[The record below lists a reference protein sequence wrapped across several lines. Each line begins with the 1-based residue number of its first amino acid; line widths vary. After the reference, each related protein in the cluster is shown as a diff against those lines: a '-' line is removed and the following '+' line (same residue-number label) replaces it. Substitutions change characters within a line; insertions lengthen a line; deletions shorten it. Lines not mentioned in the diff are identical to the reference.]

1 MRTGCQVR
9 CYNIISFLKYLE
21 GKNFIKYVFNLI
33 IFIYLLFLIIFNL
46 SNFRQASKIFINSYA
61 FGHSVIESSIF
72 FYEYGP
78 TGVCISVGNRKNRN
92 KYLKLL
98 FKPHTL
104 LHFWLPSLHNINIYQ
119 ALRLRAHNTI
129 EHFFKK
135 SKIIKVIIGKSLCVV
150 DREFLCNRVAVRNLQ
165 QDYRLS
171 EERAAFLLNKFTNAY
186 KVEGHA
192 PLASLHYLAQQKT
205 PIDYSLS
212 GKLIK
217 FNNRFLNKARSIN
230 KNYSSNELKICTL
243 VLRRSWKPWSGQ
255 GIDSFYQSIEYLAS
269 KNYLIN
275 IIGDLEDIDKL
286 KSFNNIYWHKHFN
299 MNSQIFQILSI
310 INSSFCIGDQSGVQT
325 LIHFLNKKNLII
337 NSLPFG
343 QLQYNSVVLPRL
355 WTNKNQVKATS
366 EEHFDRLLYRF
377 HSTKSDKGEM
387 LYPQYYSPKTVLDA
401 VRSFVEKIETHN
413 QVEGLYPQQFF
424 KSDPDSMLIFSKN
437 ASFSPIL
444 LKELKI

>member
-1 MRTGCQVR
+1 MRY
-9 CYNIISFLKYLE
+9 YNIISFLKYLE
-21 GKNFIKYVFNLI
+21 GKNFIKYVFNAI
-33 IFIYLLFLIIFNL
+33 IFIYLLFIIIFNL

-98 FKPHTL
+98 FKPHVL

-129 EHFFKK
+129 EHFLKK
-135 SKIIKVIIGKSLCVV
+135 SKIIKVIIGKNLCVV

-165 QDYRLS
+165 QDYQLS

-186 KVEGHA
+186 KVEEHA

-217 FNNRFLNKARSIN
+217 FNNRFLKKARSIN

-255 GIDSFYQSIEYLAS
+255 GVDSFYQSIEYLAS

-286 KSFNNIYWHKHFN
+286 KLLSNIFWHKHFN

-337 NSLPFG
+337 NSVPFG

-424 KSDPDSMLIFSKN
+424 KSEPDSMLMFSKK

>member
-1 MRTGCQVR
+1 MR
-9 CYNIISFLKYLE
+9 CYNLSSFLKYLE
-21 GKNFIKYVFNLI
+21 GKSFIKYVFNAI

-98 FKPHTL
+98 FKPHVL

-129 EHFFKK
+129 EHFLKK
-135 SKIIKVIIGKSLCVV
+135 SKIINVIIGKSLCVV
-150 DREFLCNRVAVRNLQ
+150 DREFLCNRAAVRNLQ

-186 KVEGHA
+186 KVEENA

-205 PIDYSLS
+205 LINYSLS
-212 GKLIK
+212 GKLTK
-217 FNNRFLNKARSIN
+217 FNDKFLNRARSIN
-230 KNYSSNELKICTL
+230 NSYSSAELKLCTL
-243 VLRRSWKPWSGQ
+243 VLRRSWKPWSGL
-255 GIDSFYQSIEYLAS
+255 GLDSFYQAIEYLAS

-275 IIGDLEDIDKL
+275 IIGDLEDTDKL

-299 MNSQIFQILSI
+299 MNPQIFQILSI

-337 NSLPFG
+337 NSVPFG

-366 EEHFDRLLYRF
+366 EEHFERLLFRF

-387 LYPQYYSPKTVLDA
+387 LHPQYYSPKTVLDA
-401 VRSFVEKIETHN
+401 VSSFVENIEAHN
-413 QVEGLYPQQFF
+413 QVEELYPQQFF
-424 KSDPDSMLIFSKN
+424 KSDPDCMLIFSKN
-437 ASFSPIL
+437 SSFSPIL

>member
-1 MRTGCQVR
+1 MR
-9 CYNIISFLKYLE
+9 CYNLSSFLKYLE
-21 GKNFIKYVFNLI
+21 GKSFIKYVFNAI

-98 FKPHTL
+98 FKPHVL

-129 EHFFKK
+129 EHFLKK
-135 SKIIKVIIGKSLCVV
+135 SKIINVIIGKSLCVV
-150 DREFLCNRVAVRNLQ
+150 DREFLCNRAAVRNLQ

-186 KVEGHA
+186 KVEENA

-205 PIDYSLS
+205 LINYSLS
-212 GKLIK
+212 GKLTK
-217 FNNRFLNKARSIN
+217 FNDKFLNRARSIN
-230 KNYSSNELKICTL
+230 NSYSSAELKLCTL
-243 VLRRSWKPWSGQ
+243 VLRRSWKPWSGL
-255 GIDSFYQSIEYLAS
+255 GLDSFYQAIEYLAS

-275 IIGDLEDIDKL
+275 IIGDLEDTDKL

-299 MNSQIFQILSI
+299 MNPQIFQILSI

-337 NSLPFG
+337 NSVPFG

-366 EEHFDRLLYRF
+366 EEHFDRLLFRF

-387 LYPQYYSPKTVLDA
+387 LHPQYYSPKTVLDA
-401 VRSFVEKIETHN
+401 VSSFVENIEAHN
-413 QVEGLYPQQFF
+413 QVEELYPQQFF
-424 KSDPDSMLIFSKN
+424 KSDPDCMLIFSKN
-437 ASFSPIL
+437 SSFSPIL